1 MDICLSTNEAC
12 VAAASFVRP
21 SWWSQHVEDKSGF
34 IPLDSMINSQNQ
46 HIICGGLT
54 FENVPVALREKVA
67 FRDAQLP
74 EAIEQMKRMLGLR
87 EAVLVSTCNRVEYF
101 GTTTQPD
108 RAAAAWPNFL
118 RHFHE
123 TPEDFSACSFQLCGT
138 SCVEH
143 LYSVASGLKSMV
155 VGETEVLGQL
165 KDAYEIA
172 QTHGFTGKWL
182 NRLFQS
188 SFAAAKSVR
197 SRTAIT
203 RGHVSVGSVSVN
215 LAEKIFGDLRGCRV
229 MVIGAGETSERTAR
243 SLLLHGASSILVA
256 NRTFDRA
263 AALASELGGEAVRW
277 EEWEDRAVDVD
288 IMISSTSAPHYV
300 LTREKL
306 AALLHRR
313 ERRPLFLIDLAVPRD
328 FEPSIN
334 LLDDVFLYDIDD
346 LQSIAHLHLGARQVE
361 IKRSI
366 EILQPLV
373 ERYLE
378 WARRQTNHSNVC
390 HAEWDMVSA

>member
-1 MDICLSTNEAC
+1 MSDLSAN
-12 VAAASFVRP
+12 V
-21 SWWSQHVEDKSGF
+21 
-34 IPLDSMINSQNQ
+34 
-46 HIICGGLT
+46 ICGGLT
-54 FENVPVALREKVA
+54 FEGAPVELREKVA

-74 EAIEQMKRMLGLR
+74 DALAQMKAMLGLR

-101 GTTTQPD
+101 GATMHPEH
-108 RAAAAWPNFL
+108 AAAAWPDFL
-118 RHFHE
+118 RQFHAV
-123 TPEDFSACSFQLCGT
+123 PDDFSPLSFQLRGMP
-138 SCVEH
+138 CVEH

-165 KDAYEIA
+165 KSAYDVA
-172 QTHGFTGKWL
+172 HTHGQTGKWL

-203 RGHVSVGSVSVN
+203 RGHVSVGSVSVE
-215 LAEKIFGDLRGCRV
+215 LAEKIFGDLRGSHA

-243 SLLLHGASSILVA
+243 SLLRHGVPSILVA

-263 AALASELGGEAVRW
+263 QSLAAELGGEAVRW
-277 EEWEDRAVDVD
+277 EDWESHAIDAD
-288 IMISSTSAPHYV
+288 IMISSTSAPHFM

-306 AALLHRR
+306 EALLLKRARR
-313 ERRPLFLIDLAVPRD
+313 ALFLIDLAVPRD

-346 LQSIAHLHLGARQVE
+346 LQSIAQAHLRERQTE
-361 IKRSI
+361 ITRSM
-366 EILQPLV
+366 EILKPHV
-373 ERYLE
+373 DRYME
-378 WARRQTNHSNVC
+378 WVGRQGEAGTS
-390 HAEWDMVSA
+390 EGFPRGFISA

>member
-1 MDICLSTNEAC
+1 MSA
-12 VAAASFVRP
+12 
-21 SWWSQHVEDKSGF
+21 
-34 IPLDSMINSQNQ
+34 

-54 FENVPVALREKVA
+54 FEGVPVELREKVA
-67 FRDAQLP
+67 FRESQLP
-74 EAIEQMKRMLGLR
+74 EALAQMRTSLGLS

-101 GTTTQPD
+101 GATALPD
-108 RAAAAWPNFL
+108 QAAAAWPGFL
-118 RHFHE
+118 RQFHGV
-123 TPEDFSACSFQLCGT
+123 TDDFAPLSFQMRGMP
-138 SCVEH
+138 CVEH

-155 VGETEVLGQL
+155 VGETEILGQL
-165 KDAYEIA
+165 KDAYDA
-172 QTHGFTGKWL
+172 AKTHGQTGKWL

-203 RGHVSVGSVSVN
+203 RGSVSVGSVSVE

-243 SLLLHGASSILVA
+243 SLLGRGVPSIVVA
-256 NRTFDRA
+256 NRTYERA
-263 AALASELGGEAVRW
+263 STLAAELGGEAVRW
-277 EEWEDRAVDVD
+277 EEWEDHALEVD

-306 AALLHRR
+306 EALLKRR
-313 ERRPLFLIDLAVPRD
+313 ERRSLFLIDLAVPRD

-346 LQSIAHLHLGARQVE
+346 LQSIAHAHLQERQTE
-361 IKRSI
+361 ITRSM
-366 EILQPLV
+366 EILKPHV
-373 ERYLE
+373 DRYMA
-378 WARRQTNHSNVC
+378 WADRQIGETGANGVRTGWVT
-390 HAEWDMVSA
+390 A

>member
-1 MDICLSTNEAC
+1 MFFRTRVEMSSLTA
-12 VAAASFVRP
+12 
-21 SWWSQHVEDKSGF
+21 HVV
-34 IPLDSMINSQNQ
+34 
-46 HIICGGLT
+46 CGGLT
-54 FENVPVALREKVA
+54 FEGVPVELREKVA

-74 EAIEQMKRMLGLR
+74 DALERMKKMLGLR

-101 GTTTQPD
+101 GATTQPD
-108 RAAAAWPNFL
+108 HAAAAWPDFL
-118 RHFHE
+118 RQFHAVSD
-123 TPEDFSACSFQLCGT
+123 DFSPLSFQMRGM

-165 KDAYEIA
+165 KDAYDVA
-172 QTHGFTGKWL
+172 RTHGQTGKWL

-197 SRTAIT
+197 SRTGIT
-203 RGHVSVGSVSVN
+203 RGHVSVGSVSVE

-243 SLLLHGASSILVA
+243 SLQRHGVPSILVA

-263 AALASELGGEAVRW
+263 EALASELGGEAVRW
-277 EEWEDRAVDVD
+277 EQWEDRAVDVD

-300 LTREKL
+300 LTQEKL

-313 ERRPLFLIDLAVPRD
+313 GQRPLFLIDLAVPRD

-346 LQSIAHLHLGARQVE
+346 LQLIAQTHLGARQME

-378 WARRQTNHSNVC
+378 WASRQTGHSNVC
-390 HAEWDMVSA
+390 HAQWDLVSA